1 MLAFMLVTA
10 LVTGWPATAA
20 YAVTTVPVV
29 GNGDGRYA
37 DAAPVE
43 LTGAFDRFIG
53 ELDASPAQ
61 PTPQQVKDLTFR
73 RRILELRLLMDL
85 NALAYDPIRMKG
97 YREAVDAAY
106 EASGAF
112 QDIAVAA
119 KILSMDISGDVV
131 NDIGGQ
137 MLGAL
142 APFRDP
148 RTRAEMRDFL
158 AHPLHE
164 ARTGKGLH
172 TPGLWDL
179 GGESASNDYDALGN
193 VALLTIG
200 IMNHLQGA
208 DLGVSDIFDPNQK
221 DYFHTVRRQTRAVL
235 LYAAM
240 FPSIN
245 DVTQDVATPLND
257 LVDQYGEV
265 GDDYVAYQYA
275 QALGG
280 DVASQAGKVQSEF
293 DKAQTVKDQL
303 IATHAYD
310 AMVDRLNQ
318 VRDAHRLH

>member
-1 MLAFMLVTA
+1 MGRKLTACMLAFMLVTA

-148 RTRAEMRDFL
+148 RTRAEMRDF
-158 AHPLHE
+158 
-164 ARTGKGLH
+164 
-172 TPGLWDL
+172 
-179 GGESASNDYDALGN
+179 
-193 VALLTIG
+193 
-200 IMNHLQGA
+200 
-208 DLGVSDIFDPNQK
+208 
-221 DYFHTVRRQTRAVL
+221 
-235 LYAAM
+235 
-240 FPSIN
+240 
-245 DVTQDVATPLND
+245 
-257 LVDQYGEV
+257 
-265 GDDYVAYQYA
+265 
-275 QALGG
+275 
-280 DVASQAGKVQSEF
+280 
-293 DKAQTVKDQL
+293 
-303 IATHAYD
+303 
-310 AMVDRLNQ
+310 
-318 VRDAHRLH
+318 